1 MRLPRTQHRDIH
13 RRLGGFDVAVLSR
26 SEADRLRETVRTK
39 LTGSGVIAETAD
51 ALCRHRNTVQHRFA
65 RFHELTAVTSEVG
78 RRSTGASAT
87 GAR

>member
-1 MRLPRTQHRDIH
+1 M
-13 RRLGGFDVAVLSR
+13 GGLDVAGVSR
-26 SEADRLRETVRTK
+26 SEADRLRETVRTQ
-39 LTGSGVIAETAD
+39 LTGSGSMAETAD
-51 ALCRHRNTVQHRFA
+51 ALCRHRNTVQSRFA